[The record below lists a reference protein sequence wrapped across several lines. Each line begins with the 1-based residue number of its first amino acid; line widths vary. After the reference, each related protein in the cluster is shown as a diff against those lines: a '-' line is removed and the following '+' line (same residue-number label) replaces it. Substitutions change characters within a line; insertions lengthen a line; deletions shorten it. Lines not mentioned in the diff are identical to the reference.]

1 MSNVT
6 KQARVLAALQTNE
19 KGLTEKQ
26 MSARFGVAS
35 PRATV
40 FALRNKG
47 YAIYANRNTDTA
59 GRTKTFYRLGTPTRA
74 VVAAGYKALT
84 AGV

>member
-6 KQARVLAALQTNE
+6 KTARVLNALSVAG

-26 MSARFGVAS
+26 MTARFGVVS
-35 PRATV
+35 PRAIV
-40 FALRNKG
+40 HALRNKG
-47 YAIYANRNTDTA
+47 YAIYANQNTDTA

-74 VVAAGYKALT
+74 VVAAGYRAMS
-84 AGV
+84 A